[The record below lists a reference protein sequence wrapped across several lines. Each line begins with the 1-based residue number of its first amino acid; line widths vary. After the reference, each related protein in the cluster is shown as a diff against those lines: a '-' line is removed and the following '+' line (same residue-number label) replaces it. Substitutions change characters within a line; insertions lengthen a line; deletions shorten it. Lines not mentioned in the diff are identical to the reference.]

1 MGEIAHAARKVIGMT
16 ATLINGYAT
25 RIFYLLYRLF
35 PRYMQLDQK
44 AYGDTKAFAFDYG
57 VIETTFEITEEEY
70 QSTRRTV
77 VHKKKDRLLPG
88 VSPLVYARFLLENA
102 VFISL
107 YDIGKA
113 LPDYEEIPIG
123 LAMSDDVAREYEHIQ
138 KHFQALSRSDPKQA
152 SALQSA
158 FINLLTAYPD
168 QPYGHEPI
176 FISKKGMPPQ
186 VVYEPE
192 DAVQSGCLLEKD
204 RKVLEL
210 VLTKLDA
217 GENVLIYTSWVR
229 LDTQEKL
236 FKALCENNIPTAVMT
251 QHVQVERREE
261 WIQSQLDEGIRVLIV
276 NPTLL
281 ETGLDLNA
289 FTTLIYYNISYNLF
303 TLRQS
308 SRRSWRI
315 NQYAPRIEVYFFYY
329 IGSIQHRAI
338 ELMATKLSAATL
350 IEGNISD
357 EGLAALGSNDDLA
370 AQLARELAQG
380 ISEHVEDLTAMFHK
394 MAFLKENEQADE
406 PTILDGSS
414 QPGIALPSTVQSAG
428 IVRHTLPVSNERGVL
443 RYSFIAPK
451 TSRKKC
457 RNNQRP
463 ESSPQLSLFD
473 LFGQSA

>member
-25 RIFYLLYRLF
+25 GIFYLLYRLF

-44 AYGDTKAFAFDYG
+44 AYGDTKAFASDYG

-70 QSTRRTV
+70 QTTRRTV

-88 VSPLVYARFLLENA
+88 VSPLVYTRFLLENA

-123 LAMSDDVAREYEHIQ
+123 LAMSDDVAREYERIQ
-138 KHFQALSRSDPKQA
+138 KYFQALSRSDPKQA

-261 WIQSQLDEGIRVLIV
+261 WIQSQLDEGIRVLSV